1 VPLKMNGEFEFQF
14 PWLLALLGLLP
25 VYALLRGKAGRLSA
39 LTFSSADIARAAG
52 AQARAAAGRFLFFL
66 RLLAVALGIVA
77 LAGPR
82 LANHHVETETPG
94 IDIMLVLDLS
104 WSMMAVDMAAP
115 GEKITRFD
123 IANEVLGDFISKR
136 PNDRIGLA
144 VFSGVPYLASPLT
157 LNHDWLV
164 ADLSVMHIGTIGD
177 LGTAIGDA
185 IVVAAKRL
193 KAVPNSK
200 SKVIILLTDGDN
212 NKGEI
217 EPFPAAQLAA
227 AVGAKIYAIGIG
239 IEKPCYLPAF
249 DPATGKLKLDAN
261 GNVIPTLL
269 LQPANYSVLGKMAE
283 LSHGKFYRATNR
295 RELLN
300 IYNQIDQL
308 EKTEV
313 KLKRY
318 ATYEPLFQW
327 PLLAALSFFALEL
340 ILSNTR
346 YRRIP

>member
-1 VPLKMNGEFEFQF
+1 MTENFEFQF
-14 PWLLALLGLLP
+14 PWLLGLLALLP
-25 VYALLRGKAGRLSA
+25 VYALLRGKVGKLSA
-39 LTFSSADIARAAG
+39 LKFSSADIARAAG
-52 AQARAAAGRFLFFL
+52 ATAKAAPGRILFFL
-66 RLLAVALGIVA
+66 RLLVAAFGIVA

-82 LANHHVETETPG
+82 LANNHVETETPG

-123 IANEVLGDFISKR
+123 IADEVLGDFIHKR
-136 PNDRIGLA
+136 PDDRIGLV

-157 LNHDWLV
+157 LNHDWLGEN
-164 ADLSVMHIGTIGD
+164 LNRMHIGTIGD

-193 KAVPNSK
+193 KSAPNSK

-212 NKGEI
+212 NRGEI
-217 EPFPAAQLAA
+217 EPLPAAQLAA
-227 AVGAKIYAIGIG
+227 AVGAKIYTIGIG
-239 IEKPCYLPAF
+239 IEQPCYLPAF
-249 DPATGKLKLDAN
+249 DPATGKLKLDVN

-300 IYNQIDQL
+300 IYHQIDQL

-327 PLLAALSFFALEL
+327 PLLAALSLLALEM
-340 ILSNTR
+340 ILTNTR
-346 YRRIP
+346 FRRVP